1 MLVGCCGHG
10 VDWGAVLPSVIMGI
24 SGHPG
29 CAVCGGFMESCLTLS
44 AQSSWLW
51 AAPTDWPAS
60 STVLPRADIML
71 PQPRQNPGPHSQPWW
86 GGCLPRGTG
95 SLWAS
100 QAQGLV
106 CRLEGGQHIPG
117 LGLCW
122 VGLGSSC
129 ASPGLIE
136 VPGLGGQAA
145 V

>member
-1 MLVGCCGHG
+1 
-10 VDWGAVLPSVIMGI
+10 
-24 SGHPG
+24 
-29 CAVCGGFMESCLTLS
+29 
-44 AQSSWLW
+44 
-51 AAPTDWPAS
+51 
-60 STVLPRADIML
+60 ML

-86 GGCLPRGTG
+86 GGGLPRGTG

-100 QAQGLV
+100 QAQGLA
-106 CRLEGGQHIPG
+106 CRLKGGQHIPG

-145 V
+145 AMASELLNHQAGLASCLVEEEKER